1 MPPAGLKG
9 ELRMRKRALS
19 ALAAAVLA
27 LVLCQ
32 GVMAASP
39 GEVSVSSAQA
49 RPGESVTLTVSIRD
63 NPGIAAGIW
72 YIYYDTA
79 VFSADPSKDVAAAGA
94 FARAGS
100 VVGNTI
106 ARVRANG
113 RYDGEA
119 GKDGL
124 LVLWDSN
131 TAENVDSSG
140 DMLTVTLRVRPGAAA
155 GSYTIG
161 VGQSPGN
168 VANEKLEDVSL
179 TFRSGTVTVTAGGS
193 QTGGEEPGGQTF
205 ASGKECLKNT
215 LLLQLD
221 NYAAVAWGSL
231 KAIDSENHAVTPVLR
246 NDRTLVPVR
255 FVAEALGAQVEWDG
269 EAEQVTITLGGRTV
283 VMTIGKTAYT
293 INGAAHEMDVAPA
306 VEPGWDRT
314 LVPIRFVAEAL
325 GMEVEWD
332 GRYDFVLITPAGI
345 SWDLN
350 GTVENEAIGEAMGLL
365 ALRAFL

>member
-155 GSYTIG
+155 GSYT
-161 VGQSPGN
+161 VSVTLTDEAGN
-168 VANEKLEDVSL
+168 AGAA
-179 TFRSGTVTVTAGGS
+179 TFSGS
-193 QTGGEEPGGQTF
+193 
-205 ASGKECLKNT
+205 
-215 LLLQLD
+215 LQLD
-221 NYAAVAWGSL
+221 GCGY
-231 KAIDSENHAVTPVLR
+231 PVSPLMSSSFFSR
-246 NDRTLVPVR
+246 
-255 FVAEALGAQVEWDG
+255 
-269 EAEQVTITLGGRTV
+269 
-283 VMTIGKTAYT
+283 
-293 INGAAHEMDVAPA
+293 
-306 VEPGWDRT
+306 
-314 LVPIRFVAEAL
+314 
-325 GMEVEWD
+325 
-332 GRYDFVLITPAGI
+332 
-345 SWDLN
+345 
-350 GTVENEAIGEAMGLL
+350 
-365 ALRAFL
+365 LRARTFSRIFT